1 MVVWGKGRDGWV
13 CGGSRREWGSGG
25 WRVES
30 GTGRWRGC
38 RRVGLTLQQLLFRRP
53 GRAPRAQQG
62 TWHGMQ
68 SVNLVWAHYGKRPT
82 WGVATRHIVRHPF
95 SLNAAQPRA
104 EAQLGAPFAAVF
116 TWQDVKHRHT
126 VVHSQVV
133 MRRVQLGWHPAA
145 TRGHQRV
152 QGMLAAWHCHTCPP
166 MPLRSSQRAADGAG
180 AYPQRAHSRR
190 GLPLQPCVCAAS
202 AASAAKAYLTRKPVS
217 TTSSRLLSVSPLNHC
232 NWEHG
237 MTLLPGSKGMQWPD
251 SKGMRPSSEQAAAS
265 MPQMH
270 TRTNTKKAQQL
281 TRSPPCSRLPSLRPQ
296 KSTPTAA
303 EQQHQKA
310 PLQG

>member
-1 MVVWGKGRDGWV
+1 MAG
-13 CGGSRREWGSGG
+13 GG
-25 WRVES
+25 WRAELGGGGGAGGWASHCSSSCS
-30 GTGRWRGC
+30 GGPAALQGRSKA
-38 RRVGLTLQQLLFRRP
+38 P
-53 GRAPRAQQG
+53 GMACSRSIMCG
-62 TWHGMQ
+62 HTK
-68 SVNLVWAHYGKRPT
+68 GKRRT
-82 WGVATRHIVRHPF
+82 WGVATQHIVRHPF

-104 EAQLGAPFAAVF
+104 QLGAPLAAVF

-152 QGMLAAWHCHTCPP
+152 QGLLAAWHRHTCPP

-180 AYPQRAHSRR
+180 ACPQRAHSRR
-190 GLPLQPCVCAAS
+190 GPPLQPCVCAAS

-237 MTLLPGSKGMQWPD
+237 MTLLPGSKGM
-251 SKGMRPSSEQAAAS
+251 RPSSEQAAAS

-270 TRTNTKKAQQL
+270 TRTQTKKAQQL

-303 EQQHQKA
+303 ERQHQKA